1 MLKRI
6 LFSVAL
12 LACGFY
18 SGSAQQIPAW
28 QQLASQP
35 AREQCA
41 TMQMDSALRAKYP
54 EMGSRAAF
62 EKTLQE
68 RIEQIKK
75 LERTGRLADVV
86 LTIPVVVH
94 VVHAGEAVGTG
105 RNISEAQVKAQLE
118 TLNEDFRRKPGT
130 RGFNDNANGADIE
143 IEFCLA
149 AINPTGGT
157 ITERGIDRV
166 NGASNFGKSTWS
178 KADIDGVLK
187 PNTFWDPEK
196 YFNIWVVDFAASDDR
211 LLGYAQFPSQS
222 TLPGLSPNS
231 GAGSTDGVV
240 IRYQSFG
247 NAEKG
252 NFPVMQAP
260 YNLGRTLTHE
270 VGHWLGLIHIWGD
283 ANCGNDFVDDTP
295 TQASES
301 RGCQKGRVSCGGTN
315 MVENYMD
322 YSDDACFNIFT
333 RGQKTRM
340 RAVMQVAVRRANLVN
355 ANVCGTSVVAR
366 PSANFR
372 AENLRVLLGG
382 QVRFTDLSTNFPTSW
397 TWTFEGGTPSTSTEQ
412 NPVVTYNQPGKF
424 RVTLVASNAAGSS
437 VPFVRE
443 QYIEVLNVGLCA
455 DQTNFSGTRTVLRQ
469 PGGTGYVAGQN
480 SRKTRAVS
488 EFFDNSL
495 SYNNMHG
502 ASLRFGVA
510 KAAKGAETESIVTVT
525 VWNAR
530 GFQNGPGAVLE
541 TKEVPLRTILE
552 DVANN
557 RATSIVFDRNV
568 PLSGLPFH
576 IGIELTYVAGDTVA
590 LTTTRDGES
599 LLGTSWEQNANGE
612 WERYR
617 VRQGLNVAH
626 EITAR
631 VGMKPSVQLTASKQF
646 ILPGEL
652 VTLNA
657 RGASIF
663 SWAGQNLSSTLGG
676 QVIARPTQTT
686 SYTVTGSGLDL
697 CNATATAR
705 IYVQPGTITGVPTA
719 LPDEALTVSP
729 NPSDGLTA
737 VSFRNT
743 SRGILTLSVRNVA
756 GVEVLKQQYQKT
768 DDGFEQTLDLR
779 TMPGGLYIIE
789 IRVGEQVV
797 RKKVVKY

>member
-1 MLKRI
+1 
-6 LFSVAL
+6 
-12 LACGFY
+12 
-18 SGSAQQIPAW
+18 
-28 QQLASQP
+28 
-35 AREQCA
+35 
-41 TMQMDSALRAKYP
+41 MQMDSALRAKYP

>member
-1 MLKRI
+1 ML
-6 LFSVAL
+6 
-12 LACGFY
+12 
-18 SGSAQQIPAW
+18 AQQIPSW
-28 QQLASQP
+28 QQIANQA

-41 TMQMDSALRAKYP
+41 TMQMDSALRAKFP
-54 EMGSRAAF
+54 EMGTRAAF

-68 RIEQIKK
+68 RIEQLQK
-75 LERTGRLADVV
+75 LEKTGRLADAI

-94 VVHAGEAVGTG
+94 IVHAGEAVGTG
-105 RNISEAQVKAQLE
+105 RNISEAQVKSQLE
-118 TLNEDFRRKPGT
+118 TLNEDFRRKAGT
-130 RGFNDNANGADIE
+130 RGFNDNPNGADIE

-157 ITERGIDRV
+157 MAERGIDRV

-187 PNTFWDPEK
+187 PNTFWDSEK
-196 YFNIWVVDFAASDDR
+196 YYNIWVVDFAASDDR

-270 VGHWLGLIHIWGD
+270 TGHWLGLIHIWGD

-301 RGCQKGRVSCGGTN
+301 RGCMTGRVSCGSTN

-322 YSDDACFNIFT
+322 YSDDGCFNIFT

-355 ANVCGTSVVAR
+355 SNVCGTSVVTR
-366 PSANFR
+366 PVSNFR
-372 AENLRVLLGG
+372 AENLKILLGG

-397 TWTFEGGTPSTSTEQ
+397 NWTFEGGTPATSNEQ
-412 NPVVTYNQPGKF
+412 NPVVIYSQPGKF
-424 RVTLVASNAAGSS
+424 KVTLVTTNSAGTSTP
-437 VPFVRE
+437 VVKE

-480 SRKTRAVS
+480 SRKTKAIS

-495 SYNNMHG
+495 SYNNMNG

-510 KAAKGAETESIVTVT
+510 KAAAGAQTQSIVTVT

-530 GFQNGPGAVLE
+530 GFQNGPGAILE
-541 TKEVPLRTILE
+541 TKDVPLRTILD

-557 RATSIVFDRNV
+557 RATDIVFERNV

-576 IGIELTYVAGDTVA
+576 IGIQLTYAAGDTVA
-590 LTTTRDGES
+590 LTTTKDGES
-599 LLGTSWEQNANGE
+599 LNGTSWEQNAAGE
-612 WERYR
+612 WDRYR
-617 VRQGLNVAH
+617 VRQGLNVSH
-626 EITAR
+626 EIIAH
-631 VGMKPSVQLTASKQF
+631 VGMKPSVQVTASSQF
-646 ILPGEL
+646 VLPGEP

-663 SWAGQNLSSTLGG
+663 SWTGQNLSSTLGA

-697 CNATATAR
+697 CSTTATAR
-705 IYVQPGTITGVPTA
+705 IFVQPGTITEVPTA
-719 LPDEALTVSP
+719 VPDQALTITP
-729 NPSDGLTA
+729 NPSDGLTTL
-737 VSFRNT
+737 SFRNT
-743 SRGILTLSVRNVA
+743 SRGLTTLSVRNVA
-756 GVEVLKQQYQKT
+756 GMEVLKQQFQKT
-768 DDGFEQTLDLR
+768 DDGFERSLDLR
-779 TMPGGLYIIE
+779 TMPSGLYIIE
-789 IRVGEQVV
+789 VRVGTQVV

>member
-6 LFSVAL
+6 LFSVATL
-12 LACGFY
+12 FGTFDSLW
-18 SGSAQQIPAW
+18 AQPIPAW
-28 QQLASQP
+28 QHLASQP

-41 TMQMDSALRAKYP
+41 TMQMDSALRAKFP
-54 EMGSRAAF
+54 EMGSRSAF

-75 LERTGRLADVV
+75 LERTGRLADAV

-94 VVHAGEAVGTG
+94 VVHAGESVGTG
-105 RNISEAQVKAQLE
+105 RNISEAQVKSQLE

-130 RGFNDNANGADIE
+130 RGFNDNASGADIE

-149 AINPTGGT
+149 AINPSGGT
-157 ITERGIDRV
+157 IGERGIDRV
-166 NGASNFGKSTWS
+166 NGAANFGKSTWS

-187 PNTFWDPEK
+187 PNTYWDPEK
-196 YFNIWVVDFAASDDR
+196 YFNIWVVDFAATDDR

-222 TLPGLSPNS
+222 TLPGLSPNG

-340 RAVMQVAVRRANLVN
+340 RAVMQLAVRRANLAN
-355 ANVCGTSVVAR
+355 SNVCGTSVVAR
-366 PSANFR
+366 PSSNFR
-372 AENLRVLLGG
+372 AENLKILLGG
-382 QVRFTDLSTNFPTSW
+382 QVRFTDLSTNFPTRW
-397 TWTFEGGTPSTSTEQ
+397 EWTFEGGTPSTSTEQ
-412 NPVVTYNQPGKF
+412 NPVVTYNTPGKF
-424 RVTLVASNAAGSS
+424 KVTLVTSNAAGSS
-437 VPFVRE
+437 APIVRE

-455 DQTNFSGTRTVLRQ
+455 DQTNFAGTRTILRQ

-480 SRKTRAVS
+480 SRKTKAVS

-510 KAAKGAETESIVTVT
+510 KAAKGAETESVVTVT

-541 TKEVPLRTILE
+541 TKAVPLRTILD

-557 RATSIVFDRNV
+557 RATSIVFERNV

-576 IGIELTYVAGDTVA
+576 IGIELTYAAGDTVA
-590 LTTTRDGES
+590 LVTTKNGES
-599 LLGTSWEQNANGE
+599 LTGTSWEQNEKGE

-617 VRQGLNVAH
+617 IRQGLDVAH
-626 EITAR
+626 DITAR
-631 VGMKPSVQLTASKQF
+631 VGMKPSVQITTSSQF
-646 ILPGEL
+646 VLPGEA

-657 RGASIF
+657 RGASLF
-663 SWAGQNLSSTLGG
+663 SWTGQNLSSTLGA

-697 CNATATAR
+697 CNTTATAR
-705 IYVQPGTITGVPTA
+705 IFVQPGSITEVPTT
-719 LPDEALTVSP
+719 LPDQALTVSP
-729 NPSDGLTA
+729 NPSDGLA
-737 VSFRNT
+737 KLSLRNT
-743 SRGILTLSVRNVA
+743 ARGVLTLSVRNVA
-756 GVEVLKQQYQKT
+756 GVEVLKQQFEKT
-768 DDGFEQTLDLR
+768 DDRFERNLDLR
-779 TMPGGLYIIE
+779 TVPGGLYLIE
-789 IRVGEQVV
+789 VRMGDQTI
-797 RKKVVKY
+797 RKKIVKH

>member
-1 MLKRI
+1 
-6 LFSVAL
+6 
-12 LACGFY
+12 
-18 SGSAQQIPAW
+18 
-28 QQLASQP
+28 
-35 AREQCA
+35 
-41 TMQMDSALRAKYP
+41 MQMDSALRAKHP

-646 ILPGEL
+646 ILPGEP

-737 VSFRNT
+737 VSFRNP

>member
-1 MLKRI
+1 
-6 LFSVAL
+6 
-12 LACGFY
+12 
-18 SGSAQQIPAW
+18 
-28 QQLASQP
+28 
-35 AREQCA
+35 
-41 TMQMDSALRAKYP
+41 MQMDSALRAKYP

-68 RIEQIKK
+68 RIEQIQK
-75 LERTGRLADVV
+75 LERTGRLADAI

-118 TLNEDFRRKPGT
+118 TLNEDFRRKAGT
-130 RGFNDNANGADIE
+130 RGFNDNPSGADIE
-143 IEFCLA
+143 LEFCLA
-149 AINPTGGT
+149 AINPSGGT
-157 ITERGIDRV
+157 IAERGINRV
-166 NGASNFGKSTWS
+166 NGAANFGKSTWS

-187 PNTFWDPEK
+187 PNTYWDPEK
-196 YFNIWVVDFAASDDR
+196 YFNIWVVDFAATDDR

-222 TLPGLSPNS
+222 TLSGLSPNM

-322 YSDDACFNIFT
+322 YSDDGCFNIFT

-340 RAVMQVAVRRANLVN
+340 RAVMQFAVRRANLVN
-355 ANVCGTSVVAR
+355 SNVCGTSVVTR
-366 PSANFR
+366 PTSNFR
-372 AENLRVLLGG
+372 AENLKILLGG

-397 TWTFEGGTPSTSTEQ
+397 QWTFEGGTPSTSTEQ
-412 NPVVTYNQPGKF
+412 NPTVVYAQPGKF
-424 RVTLVASNAAGSS
+424 KVTLVTSNAAGTSTP
-437 VPFVRE
+437 VVRE

-480 SRKTRAVS
+480 SRRTRAVS

-510 KAAKGAETESIVTVT
+510 KAAKGAETESVVTVT

-541 TKEVPLRTILE
+541 TKEVPLRTILD

-557 RATSIVFDRNV
+557 RATSIVFERNV

-576 IGIELTYVAGDTVA
+576 IGIELTYAAGDTVA

-599 LLGTSWEQNANGE
+599 LTGTSWEQNAAGE

-617 VRQGLNVAH
+617 IRQGLNVSH

-631 VGMKPSVQLTASKQF
+631 VGMKPSVQLTASSQF
-646 ILPGEL
+646 VAPGEA

-663 SWAGQNLSSTLGG
+663 SWTGQNLSNTLGA
-676 QVIARPTQTT
+676 QVIARPTATT

-697 CNATATAR
+697 CNTTATAR
-705 IYVQPGTITGVPTA
+705 IFVRPGTITDVPTN
-719 LPDEALTVSP
+719 LPDQSLTITP
-729 NPSDGLTA
+729 NPSDGLA
-737 VSFRNT
+737 SLSFRNS
-743 SRGILTLSVRNVA
+743 SRGILTLSVRNIA
-756 GVEVLKQQYQKT
+756 GVEVLKQQFQKT
-768 DDGFEQTLDLR
+768 DDGFTRTLDLR
-779 TMPGGLYIIE
+779 TVPSGMYLIE
-789 IRVGEQVV
+789 VRIGDQTV
-797 RKKVVKY
+797 RKKIVKQ

>member
-1 MLKRI
+1 MFKRI
-6 LFSVAL
+6 LFSVATL
-12 LACGFY
+12 TCAFQPML
-18 SGSAQQIPAW
+18 AQQIPAW
-28 QQLASQP
+28 QQIANQ
-35 AREQCA
+35 AAKEQCA

-54 EMGSRAAF
+54 EMGTRSAF

-68 RIEQIKK
+68 RIEQLQK
-75 LERTGRLADVV
+75 LEKTGRLADAI

-94 VVHAGEAVGTG
+94 IVHAGESVGTG
-105 RNISEAQVKAQLE
+105 RNISEAQVKSQLE

-130 RGFNDNANGADIE
+130 RGFNDNPNGADIE

-149 AINPTGGT
+149 AINPTGAT
-157 ITERGIDRV
+157 MAERGIDRV
-166 NGASNFGKSTWS
+166 NGAANFGKSTWS
-178 KADIDGVLK
+178 KTDIDGVLK
-187 PNTFWDPEK
+187 PNTYWDSEK

-270 VGHWLGLIHIWGD
+270 TGHWLGLIHIWGD

-301 RGCQKGRVSCGGTN
+301 RGCMTGRVSCGSTN

-322 YSDDACFNIFT
+322 YSDDGCFNIFT

-355 ANVCGTSVVAR
+355 SNVCGTSVVTR
-366 PSANFR
+366 PSSNFR
-372 AENLRVLLGG
+372 AENLKILLGG

-397 TWTFEGGTPSTSTEQ
+397 NWTFEGGTPSTSTEQ
-412 NPVVTYNQPGKF
+412 NPVVVYAQPGKF
-424 RVTLVASNAAGSS
+424 KVTLVTANSAGTST
-437 VPFVRE
+437 PIVRE

-480 SRKTRAVS
+480 SRKTKAVS

-495 SYNNMHG
+495 SYNNMNG

-510 KAAKGAETESIVTVT
+510 KAAAGAQTQSVVTVT

-530 GFQNGPGAVLE
+530 GFQNGPGAILE
-541 TKEVPLRTILE
+541 TKDVPLRTILD

-557 RATSIVFDRNV
+557 RATDIVFERNV

-576 IGIELTYVAGDTVA
+576 IGIQLTYAAGDTVA

-599 LLGTSWEQNANGE
+599 LQGTSWEQNAAGE

-626 EITAR
+626 EIIAH
-631 VGMKPSVQLTASKQF
+631 VGMKPSVQVTASSQF
-646 ILPGEL
+646 VLPGEA

-663 SWAGQNLSSTLGG
+663 SWTGPNLSSTLGA
-676 QVIARPTQTT
+676 QVTARPTQTT

-697 CNATATAR
+697 CGTTATAR
-705 IYVQPGTITGVPTA
+705 IFVQPGTITEVPTA
-719 LPDEALTVSP
+719 LPDQTLIITP
-729 NPSDGLTA
+729 NPSDGLTTL
-737 VSFRNT
+737 SFRNT
-743 SRGILTLSVRNVA
+743 LRGLTTLSVRNVA
-756 GVEVLKQQYQKT
+756 GVEVLKQQFQKT
-768 DDGFEQTLDLR
+768 DDGFERNLDLR
-779 TMPGGLYIIE
+779 TVPSGLYIVE
-789 IRVGEQVV
+789 VRVGAQVV

>member
-1 MLKRI
+1 MLKQI
-6 LFSVAL
+6 LLSFNLFTCAW
-12 LACGFY
+12 
-18 SGSAQQIPAW
+18 GSLQAQSIPAW
-28 QQLASQP
+28 QHLAAQP

-41 TMQMDSALRAKYP
+41 TVQMDSALRAKYP
-54 EMGSRAAF
+54 DMGSRAAF

-68 RIEQIKK
+68 RIKQIQK
-75 LERTGRLADVV
+75 LERTGRLADAV

-94 VVHAGEAVGTG
+94 VVHAGESVGTG

-130 RGFNDNANGADIE
+130 RGFNEDARGADIE

-157 ITERGIDRV
+157 IAERGIDRV
-166 NGASNFGKSTWS
+166 NGAANFGKSTWS
-178 KADIDGVLK
+178 KTDIDGVLK
-187 PNTFWDPEK
+187 PNTYWDPEK
-196 YFNIWVVDFAASDDR
+196 YFNIWVVDFAATDDR

-222 TLPGLSPNS
+222 TLPGLSSNM

-301 RGCQKGRVSCGGTN
+301 RGCQKGRTSCGTTN

-340 RAVMQVAVRRANLVN
+340 RAVMQFAVRRANLVN
-355 ANVCGTSVVAR
+355 SNVCGTSVVAR
-366 PSANFR
+366 PNSNFR
-372 AENLRVLLGG
+372 AENVRVLLGG
-382 QVRFTDLSTNFPTSW
+382 QVRFTDLSTNFPTRW
-397 TWTFEGGTPSTSTEQ
+397 EWTFEGGNPSSSTEQ
-412 NPVVTYNQPGKF
+412 NPVVTYSQPGKF
-424 RVTLVASNAAGSS
+424 KVTLVTANAAGTSTP
-437 VPFVRE
+437 VVRE

-455 DQTNFSGTRTVLRQ
+455 SQTNFNGTRTVLRQ
-469 PGGTGYVAGQN
+469 PGGTGYLAGQN
-480 SRKTRAVS
+480 SRKIRAVS
-488 EFFDNSL
+488 ELFSNSL
-495 SYNNMHG
+495 GYTNMNS
-502 ASLRFGVA
+502 ASIRFGVA
-510 KAAKGAETESIVTVT
+510 KAAKGAETESVVTVT

-541 TKEVPLRTILE
+541 TKDIPLRTILE

-557 RATSIVFDRNV
+557 RATTIVFERNV

-576 IGIELTYVAGDTVA
+576 VGVELAQAAGDTVA
-590 LTTTRDGES
+590 LVSTNNGES
-599 LLGTSWEQNANGE
+599 LNASSWLQSSQGNWG
-612 WERYR
+612 RYR
-617 VRQGLNVAH
+617 DSLGVNIAFD
-626 EITAR
+626 ISAK
-631 VGMKPSVQLTASKQF
+631 VGMKPSVQITTSAQF
-646 ILPGEL
+646 VDPGQA

-663 SWAGQNLSSTLGG
+663 SWSGQNLSRTLGA

-686 SYTVTGSGLDL
+686 SYTVTGTGLDM
-697 CNATATAR
+697 CDTIATAR
-705 IYVQPGTITGVPTA
+705 IFVRPGTITEVPTT
-719 LPDEALTVSP
+719 LPDQNLTVSP
-729 NPSDGLTA
+729 NPSDGLA
-737 VSFRNT
+737 KLAFRNT
-743 SRGILTLSVRNVA
+743 ARGLLTLTVRNVT
-756 GVEVLKQQYQKT
+756 GVVVLKQQFQKT
-768 DDGFEQTLDLR
+768 EDGFQRDLDLR
-779 TMPGGLYIIE
+779 TMPAGFYLIE
-789 IRVGEQVV
+789 LRIGDQVV
-797 RKKVVKY
+797 RKKMVKQ

>member
-1 MLKRI
+1 
-6 LFSVAL
+6 
-12 LACGFY
+12 
-18 SGSAQQIPAW
+18 
-28 QQLASQP
+28 
-35 AREQCA
+35 
-41 TMQMDSALRAKYP
+41 MQMDSALRAKFP

-68 RIEQIKK
+68 RIEQIQK
-75 LERTGRLADVV
+75 LERTGRLADAI

-94 VVHAGEAVGTG
+94 VVHAGEGVGTG

-118 TLNEDFRRKPGT
+118 TLNEDFRRKVGT
-130 RGFNDNANGADIE
+130 RGFNEDARGADIE

-157 ITERGIDRV
+157 IAERGIDRV
-166 NGASNFGKSTWS
+166 NGAANFGKSTWS

-187 PNTFWDPEK
+187 PNTYWDPEK
-196 YFNIWVVDFAASDDR
+196 YFNIWVVDFAPSDDR

-222 TLPGLSPNS
+222 TLPGLSSNM

-270 VGHWLGLIHIWGD
+270 VGHWLGLFHIWGD

-322 YSDDACFNIFT
+322 YSDDGCFNIFT

-340 RAVMQVAVRRANLVN
+340 RAVMQFAVRRANLTN
-355 ANVCGTSVVAR
+355 SNVCGSSVVTR
-366 PSANFR
+366 PTSNFR
-372 AENLRVLLGG
+372 AENLKILLGG

-397 TWTFEGGTPSTSTEQ
+397 QWTFEGGNPATSTEQ
-412 NPVVTYNQPGKF
+412 NPVVTYSQPGKF
-424 RVTLVASNAAGSS
+424 RVTLVTANAAGTST
-437 VPFVRE
+437 PLVRE

-480 SRKTRAVS
+480 SRRTRAVS

-495 SYNNMHG
+495 SYNNMHS

-510 KAAKGAETESIVTVT
+510 KAAKGAETESVVTVT

-541 TKEVPLRTILE
+541 TKEVPLRTILD

-557 RATSIVFDRNV
+557 RATRVVFERNV

-576 IGIELTYVAGDTVA
+576 IGIELTYAAGDTVA
-590 LTTTRDGES
+590 LYTTRDGES
-599 LLGTSWEQNANGE
+599 LNNTSWEQNANGE

-617 VRQGLNVAH
+617 IRQGLNVAH
-626 EITAR
+626 DITAT
-631 VGMKPSVQLTASKQF
+631 VGMKPSVQLTVSEQF
-646 ILPGEL
+646 VLPGEA

-663 SWAGQNLSSTLGG
+663 NWTGQNLSTTLGA

-697 CNATATAR
+697 CNTTATAR
-705 IYVQPGTITGVPTA
+705 IFVRPGTITEVPTN
-719 LPDEALTVSP
+719 LPDESLTITP
-729 NPSDGLTA
+729 NPSDGLAKLT
-737 VSFRNT
+737 FRNRA
-743 SRGILTLSVRNVA
+743 RGLLTVSIRNVA
-756 GVEVLKQQYQKT
+756 GVEIQKQQFQKS
-768 DDGFEQTLDLR
+768 DDGFERTLDLR
-779 TMPGGLYIIE
+779 TAPSGMYLIE
-789 IRVGEQVV
+789 VRIGDQVV
-797 RKKVVKY
+797 RKKIVKQ

>member
-6 LFSVAL
+6 LFSIAL
-12 LACGFY
+12 LVCGFY

-41 TMQMDSALRAKYP
+41 TMQMDSALRVKYP

-340 RAVMQVAVRRANLVN
+340 RAVMQVALRRANLVN

-366 PSANFR
+366 PTANFR

-397 TWTFEGGTPSTSTEQ
+397 TWTFEGGTPSSSTEQ

-437 VPFVRE
+437 APFVRE

-480 SRKTRAVS
+480 SRKTKAVS

-510 KAAKGAETESIVTVT
+510 KS
-525 VWNAR
+525 R
-530 GFQNGPGAVLE
+530 QRCRNGIHRHGERLE
-541 TKEVPLRTILE
+541 RP
-552 DVANN
+552 
-557 RATSIVFDRNV
+557 
-568 PLSGLPFH
+568 GLPERTGCG
-576 IGIELTYVAGDTVA
+576 IG
-590 LTTTRDGES
+590 
-599 LLGTSWEQNANGE
+599 N
-612 WERYR
+612 ERSAPPNHS
-617 VRQGLNVAH
+617 G
-626 EITAR
+626 
-631 VGMKPSVQLTASKQF
+631 GC
-646 ILPGEL
+646 
-652 VTLNA
+652 
-657 RGASIF
+657 
-663 SWAGQNLSSTLGG
+663 GQ
-676 QVIARPTQTT
+676 
-686 SYTVTGSGLDL
+686 
-697 CNATATAR
+697 
-705 IYVQPGTITGVPTA
+705 QPRHQHC
-719 LPDEALTVSP
+719 
-729 NPSDGLTA
+729 
-737 VSFRNT
+737 F
-743 SRGILTLSVRNVA
+743 
-756 GVEVLKQQYQKT
+756 
-768 DDGFEQTLDLR
+768 
-779 TMPGGLYIIE
+779 
-789 IRVGEQVV
+789 
-797 RKKVVKY
+797 